1 MFSCIVLLLLF
12 GYGFCCFRCFVC
24 LVLMAV
30 SCVVAFILYF
40 VSFIVA
46 FIWFVQQKDS
56 SRYSFA
62 SPLPEVNALS
72 HSSQCVDRK

>member
-1 MFSCIVLLLLF
+1 
-12 GYGFCCFRCFVC
+12 
-24 LVLMAV
+24 MAV